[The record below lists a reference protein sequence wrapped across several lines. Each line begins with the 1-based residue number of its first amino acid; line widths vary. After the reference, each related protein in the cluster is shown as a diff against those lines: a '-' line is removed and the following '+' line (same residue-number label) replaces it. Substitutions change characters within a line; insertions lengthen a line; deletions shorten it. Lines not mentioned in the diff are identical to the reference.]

1 MEQYELKDFEI
12 KVSNIDEKK
21 INCSPKIVVVG
32 VGGGGGNMI
41 SHFARTFAL
50 ENNKKYENIKLVS
63 VNTDLQALSTID
75 DKNIT
80 VLQIGKKLTRGLGAG
95 MNPEVGRDSALESY
109 DEIKKV
115 MSRF

>member
-1 MEQYELKDFEI
+1 
-12 KVSNIDEKK
+12 
-21 INCSPKIVVVG
+21 
-32 VGGGGGNMI
+32 MI

-50 ENNKKYENIKLVS
+50 EKNKKYENIKLVS

-95 MNPEVGRDSALESY
+95 MNPEVGRDSALENY